1 MSNSILDESFM
12 ESATNEII
20 HKADESFMSNM
31 KKRKRAIFKD
41 ALFVVSIIVAVY
53 YALSTYEVTL
63 KYF

>member
-1 MSNSILDESFM
+1 M

-20 HKADESFMSNM
+20 HKADESFITHI

-41 ALFVVSIIVAVY
+41 SLFVVSIIVAVY